1 MKASALDEVFSS
13 LASATPEQG
22 RERVFEEIVLTLN
35 IGASIIVFMNNDSM
49 WGDLADLFKVFG
61 DSSRIRILYKLLE
74 EEYCV
79 QDLAESLCMTQ
90 SAVSHQLKVL
100 KMSKLVKN
108 RRDGKQIYYS
118 LADDHVSTILSMG
131 KEHLEEM
138 L

>member
-1 MKASALDEVFSS
+1 MDNS
-13 LASATPEQG
+13 
-22 RERVFEEIVLTLN
+22 N
-35 IGASIIVFMNNDSM
+35 IWS
-49 WGDLADLFKVFG
+49 DLADLFKVFG

-74 EEYCV
+74 NEYCV
-79 QDLAESLCMTQ
+79 QDLADSLTMTQ

-100 KMSKLVKN
+100 KMNKLVKN

-138 L
+138 

>member
-1 MKASALDEVFSS
+1 MEGYMDI
-13 LASATPEQG
+13 
-22 RERVFEEIVLTLN
+22 EEI
-35 IGASIIVFMNNDSM
+35 

-74 EEYCV
+74 DEYCV
-79 QDLAESLCMTQ
+79 QDLANSLDMTQ

-100 KMSKLVKN
+100 KMNKLVKN

-131 KEHLEEM
+131 REHIEEGR
-138 L
+138 

>member
-1 MKASALDEVFSS
+1 MDIED
-13 LASATPEQG
+13 
-22 RERVFEEIVLTLN
+22 I
-35 IGASIIVFMNNDSM
+35 

-74 EEYCV
+74 DEYCV
-79 QDLAESLCMTQ
+79 QDLANSLDMTQ

-100 KMSKLVKN
+100 KMNKLVKN

-131 KEHLEEM
+131 REHIEESR
-138 L
+138 